1 MARDARASALS
12 VAQKQRGPRPAPA
25 CARLLTS
32 GPRKSERQTE
42 EAASTALNMAKLA
55 DDDSSGEMEDT
66 YVIYVTR
73 HIDQCYYC
81 DLGLT
86 EGSSLLGM
94 AARQSSGVSCRRR
107 QAMAGLTEHGMSY
120 RRSPRCYPSKEKRRE
135 GS

>member
-1 MARDARASALS
+1 M
-12 VAQKQRGPRPAPA
+12 
-25 CARLLTS
+25 
-32 GPRKSERQTE
+32 
-42 EAASTALNMAKLA
+42 ASTARNTAKLT
-55 DDDSSGEMEDT
+55 DGEDSGEMEDT

-73 HIDQCYYC
+73 RVDQCYYC

-86 EGSSLLGM
+86 GGSSSPVM
-94 AARQSSGVSCRRR
+94 AARQSSGVSCWRR